1 MTTTAAAGRAER
13 FRELHRPGAPLIMP
27 NAWDAGAAR
36 VLVAVGCQAVGT
48 TSAGFAGT
56 LGRLDQSV
64 TREETI
70 GHAAAHAAAVDVPV
84 SADLENGFGTEPAEV
99 AATVRAAVDAGLA
112 GCSIEDFTG
121 GRQGSIHEL
130 GLATDRIAAAV
141 EAAAGR
147 VVLTARAENH
157 LHGRD
162 DLADTIG
169 RLQRYQQAG
178 ADVLYAPGLRRAQD
192 IRSVLAELDRPVNV
206 LLMPGGPGIAE
217 LTELG
222 VARISTGGALAFA
235 ALGALGRVRAGAAR
249 RGGPLVLA
257 GCRRGKGDRPR
268 LVAGPRPGDTQAG
281 GGG

>member
-1 MTTTAAAGRAER
+1 MLDRG
-13 FRELHRPGAPLIMP
+13 LHR
-27 NAWDAGAAR
+27 R
-36 VLVAVGCQAVGT
+36 
-48 TSAGFAGT
+48 
-56 LGRLDQSV
+56 
-64 TREETI
+64 
-70 GHAAAHAAAVDVPV
+70 
-84 SADLENGFGTEPAEV
+84 
-99 AATVRAAVDAGLA
+99 
-112 GCSIEDFTG
+112 
-121 GRQGSIHEL
+121 RQGSIHEL
-130 GLATDRIAAAV
+130 SLATDRIAAAV

-169 RLQRYQQAG
+169 RLKRYQQAG

-235 ALGALGRVRAGAAR
+235 ALGALGRSVRELLDGAYPSFWPDAGEGRAI
-249 RGGPLVLA
+249 VH
-257 GCRRGKGDRPR
+257 
-268 LVAGPRPGDTQAG
+268 TW
-281 GGG
+281 